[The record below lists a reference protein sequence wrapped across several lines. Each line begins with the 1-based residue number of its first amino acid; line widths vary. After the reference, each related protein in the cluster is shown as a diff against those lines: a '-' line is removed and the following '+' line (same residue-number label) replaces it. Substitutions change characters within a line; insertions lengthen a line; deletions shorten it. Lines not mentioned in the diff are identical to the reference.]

1 MFKRILVP
9 VDGSMD
15 GWIAADQAV
24 EIARE
29 EGGQIAGLF
38 VADVRVLEAPY
49 WTSFSSDGN
58 TIDMNYAASAEYRE
72 IEKNL
77 QKQGQLALD
86 NLKNRCIAAGVPCQN
101 EFVEG
106 IVARE
111 ILVRAEN
118 ADLVVMGRR
127 GHGAKWAGPLLGS
140 TFEAVVRHAPKPVLA
155 TQNEARVIRRILIA
169 FDGSDRSRDA
179 LRVAAHWS
187 AEAKR
192 EVVLLTVDDGRPG
205 RAEANKEGAA
215 YFGKSG
221 IPVKQLFVPGHVAE
235 VILRVAERELCDLI
249 ALGAYGHSRFLQVFF
264 GSTVD
269 DVLHGAKTP
278 VLITR

>member
-1 MFKRILVP
+1 MFKQILVP

-15 GWIAADQAV
+15 GWIAADQAI

-29 EGGQIAGLF
+29 EGGQILGLF
-38 VADVRVLEAPY
+38 VADVRLLEAPY
-49 WTSFSSDGN
+49 WTSFSSDGD
-58 TIDMNYAASAEYRE
+58 TIDMNYAASAEYRQ

-86 NLKNRCIAAGVPCQN
+86 NLENRCIAAGISCQN

-106 IVARE
+106 IVTRE
-111 ILVRAEN
+111 ILAHAQN

-140 TFEAVVRHAPKPVLA
+140 TFEAVARHAPKPVLA
-155 TQNEARVIRRILIA
+155 TQSEARVIRRILVA
-169 FDGSDRSRDA
+169 YDSSERSRDA
-179 LRVAAHWS
+179 LKVAARWGT
-187 AEAKR
+187 ATQR
-192 EVVLLTVDDGRPG
+192 EIILLTVDDGRAG
-205 RAEANKEGAA
+205 REEASKEGAT
-215 YFGKSG
+215 YFKQSG
-221 IPVKQLFVPGHVAE
+221 VPVKQIFVPGHVAKA
-235 VILRVAERELCDLI
+235 ILHVADVEACDLI
-249 ALGAYGHSRFLQVFF
+249 MLGAYGHSRFVQAFF